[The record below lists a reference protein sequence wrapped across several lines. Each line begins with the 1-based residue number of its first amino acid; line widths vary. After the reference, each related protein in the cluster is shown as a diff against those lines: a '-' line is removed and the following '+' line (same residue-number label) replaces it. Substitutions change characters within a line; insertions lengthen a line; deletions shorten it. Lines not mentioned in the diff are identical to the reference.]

1 MGFLKSIQ
9 EKYEAQY
16 QEVLAK
22 YRKAIKQAEDLKQDL
37 QEEAEAKARQEA
49 LTAARQI
56 KAAFIEEVNA
66 EIKKQEAAFRYEK
79 LKGPVATT
87 EERILARLD
96 LLLTH
101 QVLNTG
107 SQELIEVLFEEQ
119 KNNPQILK
127 TMRAVLKG
135 KNGFE
140 NLLAKIDEA
149 TTSDLDRLEELKGMV
164 RLWEGQR
171 DVLQTSMISHNFNE
185 DFGFNAAAQA
195 HYFGS

>member
-1 MGFLKSIQ
+1 
-9 EKYEAQY
+9 
-16 QEVLAK
+16 
-22 YRKAIKQAEDLKQDL
+22 
-37 QEEAEAKARQEA
+37 
-49 LTAARQI
+49 
-56 KAAFIEEVNA
+56 
-66 EIKKQEAAFRYEK
+66 
-79 LKGPVATT
+79 
-87 EERILARLD
+87 ILARLD

-185 DFGFNAAAQA
+185 DFGFN
-195 HYFGS
+195 